1 MKFFGYHG
9 VDPQERTDGQT
20 FVVDVVCGKD
30 LRKAGVSDELE
41 MTSDYGKIYST
52 IKEIVEG
59 PPFKLIETVG
69 ESIATSILD
78 HFDVDDVMVRVA
90 KPDIELDPGQIGQ
103 PSVEIFRARP

>member
-9 VDPQERTDGQT
+9 VNPQERTDGQT

-41 MTSDYGKIYST
+41 MTSDYGKIYSP

-78 HFDVDDVMVRVA
+78 HFDVDDVMVREQCFHWNVTYA
-90 KPDIELDPGQIGQ
+90 VVITDQCNRYVYYK
-103 PSVEIFRARP
+103 